1 MLYGWREEPEPKEV
15 DVTVEVTIHV
25 AKTIK
30 LSMYE
35 GYTKGDVYNEID
47 DIVKKMVLTDN
58 ENRECDIEDYEILEY
73 YD

>member
-1 MLYGWREEPEPKEV
+1 MLYGWREEPEPPKV

-25 AKTIK
+25 AKTIE

-35 GYTKGDVYNEID
+35 GYTKGDVYNKID
-47 DIVKKMVLTDN
+47 EIVKEMVLTDN
-58 ENRECDIEDYEILEY
+58 ENRKCDIEDYEILEY